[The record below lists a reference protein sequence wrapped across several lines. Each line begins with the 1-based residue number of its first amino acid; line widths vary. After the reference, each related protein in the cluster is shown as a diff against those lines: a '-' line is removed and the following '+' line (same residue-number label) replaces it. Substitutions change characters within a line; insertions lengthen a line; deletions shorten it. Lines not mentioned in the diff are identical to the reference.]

1 MQVRS
6 DVDIKLI
13 LTERARARKCGWEPP
28 PVGAEIEVEVED
40 EHTPHG
46 PEWRRAKV
54 SSTFSAVQEW
64 RVLGRGACCVARGMQ
79 ECCMCAVRP
88 VAAMPSSA
96 TSTTYSRYFPP
107 QVTRVCSD
115 LSIVVTIVRPNGE
128 LDPLFVEDYSRTE
141 EGTEWRRV

>member
-1 MQVRS
+1 M
-6 DVDIKLI
+6 
-13 LTERARARKCGWEPP
+13 
-28 PVGAEIEVEVED
+28 
-40 EHTPHG
+40 
-46 PEWRRAKV
+46 
-54 SSTFSAVQEW
+54 
-64 RVLGRGACCVARGMQ
+64 LGRGACCVARGMQ